1 MTNISTLNYADIVSE
16 IKFSAQ
22 FKFDN
27 ENKCSDIGVVFEGAE
42 VQVTTIYNSLTRA
55 AKDVSRGPMRTT
67 AQKNAPW
74 GLLIDIGNISSTDNP
89 FVGATRQAIIDMN
102 ITREFSENY
111 IIVQK

>member
-42 VQVTTIYNSLTRA
+42 VQVTTIYNSLTNQ
-55 AKDVSRGPMRTT
+55 AKNVSTEPRRKT

-74 GLLIDIGNISSTDNP
+74 ILVIDMGDISSTDNP
-89 FVGATRQAIIDMN
+89 FVGATRQAIVDMN